1 MNIKTTLRNTRNSGL
16 LLATATGLLYLTA
29 CSSDINY
36 DGNQNDVPEQNIE
49 SVDVSVLN
57 DPSLA
62 TTYYNSHQI
71 GTRADE
77 DKDPHVCPNIDD
89 LDFKS
94 MEPLTSSYDAENIQY
109 TKSSFYLEKGQTL
122 NINNIRGQGC
132 VKGLGDK
139 VPKYYIAGDLTI
151 DGIGVDSNIEIYIL
165 DGGSFTNKSTL
176 GQKSKVYIYDRGE
189 LVQAGNENIIK
200 SGGEIISN
208 ANINQ
213 PNTTWYV
220 GGKMYSYG
228 KFHAKEINVNGGNY
242 AAELHAGCG
251 VTAVDKI
258 YITGSMSTMNL
269 GYVHAPKII
278 LSGNGN
284 GQDQLKIVL
293 ANGGMID
300 TPNLVLTNVQNTLII
315 AKEGD
320 YAMVNSPII
329 SVNNANADL
338 KNTFYNV
345 AIKYNGVYEGGEYW
359 TNTSDSNKQN
369 CQFNETCKINEDINN
384 DPNYTIVEQPNS
396 DCAPYI
402 VKNPNDKEEGGDP
415 VTPPTQPDP
424 TPTLENVGEIAPADG
439 HDHPISATCID
450 VNGDDVYVSWHTQ
463 GTGFHGCIEHAIV
476 KDGKVELESYL
487 ETSSV
492 NAEYGAIDFNH
503 TIYDEKNGK
512 LFVAGDHPKKG
523 GILGWIDC
531 NGGAFPSGNTAK
543 LNLIQLYLEKMY
555 VKDET
560 TGKYV
565 DKYING
571 GSGNC
576 IIRNGDYYQT
586 ASISGFES
594 FPVSSFN
601 GSVAANTIRS
611 PYKLGSWTFDSD
623 LTEQPAY
630 DFTENGNP
638 KRDGTRTG
646 KHIATDGKSVVMLTL
661 INRNNDLNTATA
673 SIKVFDASDIEFKNE
688 KASYVIDDAVLS
700 PVDGKDVIAIEGND
714 IWVCLGQGGV
724 QHLKYDGG
732 AITKAANNYKF
743 VLKDKSDEELK
754 AMGLTKKQADESCAN
769 GLAVDKNYVYIAHG
783 GAGLVVLDKNTM
795 ERVTNTRYHGGRSAN
810 YIAINDKGYIIV
822 AYGLSK
828 VQVYAWKNQNVE
840 N

>member
-71 GTRADE
+71 GTRADNFYKGE
-77 DKDPHVCPNIDD
+77 DWPVCPNLKELG
-89 LDFKS
+89 LDFSK
-94 MEPLTSSYDAENIQY
+94 MPKLKDYNPYNYNEYYNPGYNFHLPAGE
-109 TKSSFYLEKGQTL
+109 TL
-122 NINNIRGQGC
+122 NLTTGI
-132 VKGLGDK
+132 VGLLGANGGIWPK
-139 VPKYYIAGDLTI
+139 ETPKYYIEGDLTI
-151 DGIGVDSNIEIYIL
+151 ESTGDKQNGGNLEIYIMP
-165 DGGSFTNKSTL
+165 GGKLTCNSNLLETD
-176 GQKSKVYIYDRGE
+176 VIYIYPGGE
-189 LVQAGNENIIK
+189 LVQAGKET
-200 SGGEIISN
+200 EIDCAGTIVSN
-208 ANINQ
+208 ADIDQ
-213 PNTTWYV
+213 PNNTWKI
-220 GGKMYSYG
+220 GGKMYTYG
-228 KFHAKEINVNGGNY
+228 KFNAKNITLAYKG
-242 AAELHAGCG
+242 ELNAGCA
-251 VTAVDKI
+251 VTATEKI
-258 YITGSMSTMNL
+258 YITGNGGENMSL
-269 GYVHAPKII
+269 GYVSAPTIEIAGNEHYDII
-278 LSGNGN
+278 LR
-284 GQDQLKIVL
+284 
-293 ANGGMID
+293 NGGLLNA
-300 TPNLVLTNVQNTLII
+300 TNLDLRNAGNATIKANDN
-315 AKEGD
+315 E
-320 YAMVNSPII
+320 YAMVKASKMLINGL
-329 SVNNANADL
+329 NL
-338 KNTFYNV
+338 KGTFDNV
-345 AIKYNGVYEGGEYW
+345 AVKYETPAGYNDGKFTENDVEWNESCQINGDITNYEV
-359 TNTSDSNKQN
+359 
-369 CQFNETCKINEDINN
+369 
-384 DPNYTIVEQPNS
+384 VEQPGNE
-396 DCAPYI
+396 CAPYI

-415 VTPPTQPDP
+415 VTP
-424 TPTLENVGEIAPADG
+424 PTLENVGEIAPADG

-531 NGGAFPSGNTAK
+531 NGGAFPTGNTAK

-560 TGKYV
+560 TGKDV

-611 PYKLGSWTFDSD
+611 PYKLGSWTFDPTID
-623 LTEQPAY
+623 ERPEIQFNA
-630 DFTENGNP
+630 NGNP
-638 KRDGTRTG
+638 LRDGTRTG

-673 SIKVFDASDIEFKNE
+673 SIKVFDASDIEFENE

-714 IWVCLGQGGV
+714 IWVCLGHGGV
-724 QHLKYDGG
+724 KHLKFSGNS
-732 AITKAANNYKF
+732 ISEENEF
-743 VLKDKSDEELK
+743 VLASKTETELK